1 MFSQPMKPYS
11 HEELKEQLECYKLL
25 IDYLDDPVFLTHR
38 IWDGEDF
45 LQTVV
50 SAINKTVIYMEN
62 RGLNSGY
69 KGKPNPVISDIID
82 TYKIYPDV
90 ILLGLIGKRSAA
102 FTLLKE
108 KILPKLNTPF
118 SIFRDLPGDIRFDRD
133 NIIYGYRIRIG
144 NNSYN
149 SNYERRDLFHIPF
162 ELNHLIG
169 NNRFSLSGFPCL
181 YLSSSSYGAWEELN
195 RPDINH
201 CFVSKFDLTQL
212 SFIDLSITPS
222 EMSQLLKNHILH
234 LEKYDGEVSAE
245 LVENFEFFLILY
257 LYLWPAILCCSF
269 KVRNNSVFKPEYI
282 FPQLLLEWLVS
293 EEPSW
298 YDGIK
303 FFSTK
308 SLALD
313 GYVDIDIK
321 KLAKNYVIPA
331 RKYKNN
337 GFCTEYVDKIALTK
351 PINYGFQS
359 LFGSRFIST
368 DADQA
373 SYESTIFGIIEKILS
388 NEPLEKLKQ

>member
-1 MFSQPMKPYS
+1 MFGQPMRPYS
-11 HEELKEQLECYKLL
+11 REELKEQLEHYKPLT
-25 IDYLDDPVFLTHR
+25 DYLDNHVFMTHR

-45 LQTVV
+45 HQTVTD
-50 SAINKTVIYMEN
+50 AINKAVTYMEE

-69 KGKPNPVISDIID
+69 KGQSNSVISDIIE

-90 ILLGLIGKRSAA
+90 VLLGLMGKRSAA
-102 FTLLKE
+102 FELFKE
-108 KILPKLNTPF
+108 KICPKLNIPF
-118 SIFRDLPGDIRFDRD
+118 STFRDLPGDIRFDRD
-133 NIIYGYRIRIG
+133 NILCGYRIRTG

-149 SNYERRDLFHIPF
+149 SNYERKDLFHIPF

-212 SFIDLSITPS
+212 SFIDLSIAPA
-222 EMSQLLKNHILH
+222 EMSQRLKKHILD

-245 LVENFEFFLILY
+245 FVENFEYCLILY

-269 KVRNNSVFKPEYI
+269 KVRNNSIFKPEYI

-303 FFSTK
+303 FLSTK

-321 KLAKNYVIPA
+321 RLAKNYVIPA
-331 RKYKNN
+331 RQYKNT
-337 GFCTEYVDKIALTK
+337 GFCTEYVNKIALTK

-368 DADQA
+368 DADQT
-373 SYESTIFGIIEKILS
+373 SYESTIFGVIEKILA
-388 NEPLEKLKQ
+388 NESLEKLKQ